1 METFTAL
8 VFFGGLL
15 VGMGLIL
22 LTAAIITYFIFC

>member
-15 VGMGLIL
+15 VGMGAL
-22 LTAAIITYFIFC
+22 LLMAAIITYFIFC